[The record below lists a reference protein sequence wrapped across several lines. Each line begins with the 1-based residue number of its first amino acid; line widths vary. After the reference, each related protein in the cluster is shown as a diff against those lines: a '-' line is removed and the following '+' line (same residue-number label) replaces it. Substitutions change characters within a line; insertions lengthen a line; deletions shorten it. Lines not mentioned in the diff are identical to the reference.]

1 MAVREQQVRRLRRD
15 LITRRARIWSRLSKS
30 LVKSLTA
37 ITTEWL
43 KKLTVDDIPEIPA
56 AFTKELKKTLREAL
70 AYGYWLNHLYL
81 QEYRSLVN
89 KTKYHGKIDL
99 ADDLRNEDDIRK
111 SLESF
116 ISFDSASQWHDVIP
130 EEAVKWLEGYTPKL
144 AGNLR
149 ESVLEK
155 TRDVIQKS
163 MQEGTTLQERMKAL
177 QEAAPE
183 FASMSKARIESI
195 ARTEITRADTM
206 GTLINAKANNDVV
219 GFEFSAIMDDRTT
232 DICVSRHGLVMRID
246 DPNLASNTPPL
257 HPNCRSLLMEL
268 TIYDF
273 PGGLNSSPDFESGEL
288 PESMNRPE
296 DIEEVIKVLQV
307 EEKPVD
313 LSAIMQSEF
322 KGTNYVTEDT
332 KATTL
337 DELREFASHGEMPQK
352 ITGSKEEQAKL
363 YEEIDRLY
371 ERPKYIH
378 KVKIQDLGSQVDIQ
392 YLDNYF
398 SGIASLE
405 RFPSG
410 RKASNSEREGVIKH
424 RMYYDRAEMELRI
437 HNMFAGFPTPEMQ
450 MKYQGKA
457 LTEAEKAAVTAEAER
472 LIFAIMGS
480 PVSPAGRSLI
490 NSYWREDNVRRG

>member
-1 MAVREQQVRRLRRD
+1 M
-15 LITRRARIWSRLSKS
+15 
-30 LVKSLTA
+30 
-37 ITTEWL
+37 
-43 KKLTVDDIPEIPA
+43 
-56 AFTKELKKTLREAL
+56 
-70 AYGYWLNHLYL
+70 AYGYWLNHLFL
-81 QEYRSLVN
+81 QERRAIEN
-89 KTKYHGKIDL
+89 KIKYHGKIEL
-99 ADDLRNEDDIRK
+99 ADDLKNEDEIREA
-111 SLESF
+111 LESF
-116 ISFDSASQWHDVIP
+116 ISFGPVSEWHDVIP

-149 ESVLEK
+149 EAVAEK
-155 TRDVIQKS
+155 ARDVVQKS
-163 MQEGTTLQERMKAL
+163 MQEGSTLQERMKAL
-177 QEAAPE
+177 REAAPE
-183 FASMSKARIESI
+183 FDIMSNARIESI
-195 ARTEITRADTM
+195 ARTEVTRADTM
-206 GTLINAKANNDVV
+206 GTLINAKANNDVI

-257 HPNCRSLLMEL
+257 HVNCRSLLMEL

-273 PGGLNSSPDFESGEL
+273 PEGLQSSPDFESGEI
-288 PESMNRPE
+288 PASMNRPE
-296 DIEEVIKVLQV
+296 DIEEVMKILQA

-313 LSAIMQSEF
+313 LSAIMQAEF
-322 KGTNYVTEDT
+322 KGTNYVTEGT
-332 KATTL
+332 IASTL
-337 DELREFASHGEMPQK
+337 EELKEFVSRGEMPQK

-378 KVKIQDLGSQVDIQ
+378 NVKIQDLSSQVDIQ

-410 RKASNSEREGVIKH
+410 RKASSSEREGVIKH

-437 HNMFAGFPTPEMQ
+437 HNMFGGFPTPEMQ
-450 MKYQGKA
+450 AKYQYKP
-457 LTEAEKAAVTAEAER
+457 LTEQEKAAVTAEAER
-472 LIFAIMGS
+472 LIFAVMGS

-490 NSYWREDNVRRG
+490 NSYWREDNVRIG